1 MRSNR
6 VTPIRGSNTV
16 AEWHTPPTMPEE
28 AAFDDVLADLGASL
42 DSVSSADRW
51 LDRAIRA
58 VAERLEVDRVELFRR
73 TLIDGELKLDHGWPP
88 SGGMQRVDLERP
100 GLFPWILERVRAGRI
115 VVVPNCD
122 IFPEAAAVDRRSCED
137 AGVGSLLA
145 IPLRVQEERC
155 GVLVLSASRASSWS
169 ERVVSRVQGVAQ
181 AAAAMLA
188 FCRSRTALASAC
200 AENERPR
207 DRLDGDTLPRP
218 ELGWRSEHREIV
230 GRSAAITRILQQVD
244 QVAPTASTVLIV
256 GETGT
261 GKELVAHAIHEA
273 SERRNRP
280 FIKVNCAALPTT
292 LVESELFGREKGAY
306 TGALSRQ
313 AGRFEL
319 ADGGTIFLDE
329 IAELAPE
336 VQVKLLRVL
345 QGGEFERLGGTTTQK
360 VNIRVIAA
368 TNRDLAKAVR
378 EGRFREDLYYRLNV
392 FQIRVPP
399 LRDRREDV
407 PMLVWTFVQEFA
419 LGMGRQVD
427 RISRRS
433 MDSLQVYSWPGNVR
447 ELRNVVE
454 RAMIVHAGP
463 ILNVEIPEAERSE
476 VPANLSLEEVERRH
490 LSAVLDMTGWRVR
503 GKSGAAEILGLKP
516 TTLESRLEKLGI
528 RRPTGA
534 MAS

>member
-1 MRSNR
+1 MTPNR
-6 VTPIRGSNTV
+6 VTPIRGSNAAAQWSTL
-16 AEWHTPPTMPEE
+16 PTAPEE
-28 AAFDDVLADLGASL
+28 PAFDDVLAELGASL
-42 DSVSSADRW
+42 DSVSAADRW
-51 LDRAIRA
+51 LDRAIRV
-58 VAERLEVDRVELFRR
+58 VAERLEVDRVELFRH
-73 TLIDGELKLDHGWPP
+73 TFIDGELKLDRGWPP
-88 SGGMQRVDLERP
+88 SCGVQRVDLER
-100 GLFPWILERVRAGRI
+100 GRSFPWILERIRAGRI
-115 VVVPNCD
+115 VVVPNWQS
-122 IFPEAAAVDRRSCED
+122 FPAAAATDRRSCED

-155 GVLVLSASRASSWS
+155 GVLVLCAPRTSSWS
-169 ERVVSRVQGVAQ
+169 ERVVGRVQGVAQ
-181 AAAAMLA
+181 AAAMLA

-200 AENERPR
+200 AENERLR
-207 DRLDGDTLPRP
+207 DRLDGDTIPRP
-218 ELGWRSEHREIV
+218 ELGRRSGHREIV

-244 QVAPTASTVLIV
+244 QVAPTASTVLVV

-273 SERRNRP
+273 SERHNRP

-345 QGGEFERLGGTTTQK
+345 QEGEFERLGGTTTQK

-392 FQIRVPP
+392 FPIRVPP

-427 RISRRS
+427 RIARRS
-433 MDSLQVYSWPGNVR
+433 MDSLQTYPWPGNVR

-454 RAMIVHAGP
+454 RAMIVHNGP

-490 LSAVLDMTGWRVR
+490 LTAVLDMTGWRVR

-534 MAS
+534 MAG

>member
-1 MRSNR
+1 LARDE
-6 VTPIRGSNTV
+6 VT
-16 AEWHTPPTMPEE
+16 
-28 AAFDDVLADLGASL
+28 FDDVLANLGASL
-42 DSVSSADRW
+42 DSVSAADRW

-58 VAERLEVDRVELFRR
+58 VAERLDVDRVELFRHAA
-73 TLIDGELKLDHGWPP
+73 IDGELKLERGWPP
-88 SGGMQRVDLERP
+88 SYAVQRVDLERA
-100 GLFPWILERVRAGRI
+100 GAFPWIVEHVRAGRI
-115 VVVPNCD
+115 VVVPD
-122 IFPEAAAVDRRSCED
+122 HASFPDAAATDRRSCED

-155 GVLVLSASRASSWS
+155 GVLVLCASRASSWS
-169 ERVVSRVQGVAQ
+169 ERVISRVQGVAQ
-181 AAAAMLA
+181 AAGAMLA
-188 FCRSRTALASAC
+188 FCRSRTVLASAC
-200 AENERPR
+200 AENERLR
-207 DRLDGDTLPRP
+207 DRIDGDTIPRP
-218 ELGWRSEHREIV
+218 DLARRSAHREIA

-273 SERRNRP
+273 SGRRNRP
-280 FIKVNCAALPTT
+280 FIKLNCAALPTT

-345 QGGEFERLGGTTTQK
+345 QEGEFERLGGTTTQK

-378 EGRFREDLYYRLNV
+378 EGRFREDLFYRLNV
-392 FQIRVPP
+392 FPIRVPP

-407 PMLVWTFVQEFA
+407 PMLVWTFVHEFA

-427 RISRRS
+427 RICRRS

-447 ELRNVVE
+447 ELRNVIE
-454 RAMIVHAGP
+454 RAMIVHDGP
-463 ILNVEIPEAERSE
+463 VLNVEIPEAERSE
-476 VPANLSLEEVERRH
+476 VTASLSIEDVERRH
-490 LSAVLDMTGWRVR
+490 LSAVLDMAGWRVR
-503 GKSGAAEILGLKP
+503 GQGGAAEILGLKP

-528 RRPTGA
+528 RRPTG
-534 MAS
+534 STTGRRLPG

>member
-1 MRSNR
+1 
-6 VTPIRGSNTV
+6 
-16 AEWHTPPTMPEE
+16 
-28 AAFDDVLADLGASL
+28 
-42 DSVSSADRW
+42 
-51 LDRAIRA
+51 
-58 VAERLEVDRVELFRR
+58 
-73 TLIDGELKLDHGWPP
+73 
-88 SGGMQRVDLERP
+88 
-100 GLFPWILERVRAGRI
+100 
-115 VVVPNCD
+115 
-122 IFPEAAAVDRRSCED
+122 
-137 AGVGSLLA
+137 
-145 IPLRVQEERC
+145 
-155 GVLVLSASRASSWS
+155 
-169 ERVVSRVQGVAQ
+169 
-181 AAAAMLA
+181 
-188 FCRSRTALASAC
+188 
-200 AENERPR
+200 
-207 DRLDGDTLPRP
+207 
-218 ELGWRSEHREIV
+218 
-230 GRSAAITRILQQVD
+230 
-244 QVAPTASTVLIV
+244 
-256 GETGT
+256 
-261 GKELVAHAIHEA
+261 
-273 SERRNRP
+273 
-280 FIKVNCAALPTT
+280 
-292 LVESELFGREKGAY
+292 
-306 TGALSRQ
+306 
-313 AGRFEL
+313 
-319 ADGGTIFLDE
+319 
-329 IAELAPE
+329 
-336 VQVKLLRVL
+336 VL

-378 EGRFREDLYYRLNV
+378 EGRFREDLFYRLNV